1 LNSEPTTS
9 IGLAAAPEEFRDLL
23 LAWFDQ
29 QGRSLPWR
37 RDRSLYGTWISEMM
51 LQQTTVKVV
60 EPYWLRFMARFPDV
74 KTLAAAAEEE
84 VLAMWSGL
92 GYYRRARHLHAA
104 AVMVRD
110 ELGGRLPTDRS
121 GWQDLPGVGPYA
133 AGAITSI
140 GLGLPEP
147 AIDANARR
155 VLARWLLSDPAAF
168 PLLKPALFEREGRA
182 LVDPYRP
189 GDWSEAL
196 MELGALVCVAGQPKC
211 GACPVKD
218 LCRAGRSGMA
228 GRIPPPKRKTAAVPT
243 ETALLVVRWG
253 DRVLLLPPGWPAVAV
268 DASGRPPVRE
278 DVSGLHQGL
287 WGLPA
292 GPWVPPA
299 ARDEAGISP
308 QSWCGFLADLQKAL
322 GIKGIP
328 EPEELGVFQHAITRY
343 RLRVRVFAVRLEAA
357 TVGPGKDQAGF
368 GALQHVGH
376 DLPGLPGAPVGGV
389 DHPCFCPRRNPDR
402 PVSHLVTK
410 GLSLLGAHG
419 V

>member
-1 LNSEPTTS
+1 MNDQPTTS
-9 IGLAAAPEEFRDLL
+9 VILDAAPEAFRVRL

-74 KTLAAAAEEE
+74 MTLAEAAEEE

-110 ELGGRLPTDRS
+110 ELGGALPTDLS

-133 AGAITSI
+133 AGAVTSI

-155 VLARWLLSDPAAF
+155 VLARWLLADPAAF
-168 PLLKPALFEREGRA
+168 PSLKPARIESEGRA
-182 LVDPYRP
+182 LVDPARP
-189 GDWSEAL
+189 GDWNEAL
-196 MELGALVCVAGQPKC
+196 MELGALVCVAGVPKC
-211 GACPVKD
+211 SACPVKE

-228 GRIPPPKRKTAAVPT
+228 GQIPPPKRKPATVPT
-243 ETALLVVRWG
+243 ETGLLVVHWR
-253 DRVLLLPPGWPAVAV
+253 DRVLLLPPGWPAVGV
-268 DASGRPPVRE
+268 DASGRPPVRQ

-292 GPWVPPA
+292 GPWVSPAGPA
-299 ARDEAGISP
+299 ASGISP
-308 QSWCGFLADLQKAL
+308 QSWCGFLAHLQKAL
-322 GIKGIP
+322 LLKRIQ
-328 EPEELGVFQHAITRY
+328 EPEELGGFPHAITKY
-343 RLRVRVFAVRLEAA
+343 RLSVRVFAVRLEGMAEDP
-357 TVGPGKDQAGF
+357 GPDQAGP
-368 GALQHVGH
+368 AAVQDERYAV
-376 DLPGLPGAPVGGV
+376 PGLPGSPLGAG
-389 DHPCFCPRRNPDR
+389 DHPCFCPRRNPGL
-402 PVSHLVTK
+402 PVSNLVTK
-410 GLSLLGAHG
+410 SLARLAGRG